1 LFVRNIALGL
11 TITIGMALTAPVA
24 MAQQKHHVS
33 YDTPATQTTYTQQHI
48 IDVGDIPG
56 HQARLFEIQR
66 TYGNDAPLIN
76 GSKLKEQWTRGMSD
90 YIDNNGPALIYN
102 VWILENGEKFFVRTS
117 LVAQSSGDGKLTNMT
132 SGVIT
137 GGTGSLA
144 RMRGIISRPLKFV
157 PISRLPTDSNKLGI
171 LRPIVQKAFLFIT
184 SKRCVANHVAGLL
197 KYCRGIKYRSWIVD
211 LRHIFGVSTARTTTA
226 SP

>member
-1 LFVRNIALGL
+1 MVRNIALGL
-11 TITIGMALTAPVA
+11 MIAIGLALTALPA
-24 MAQQKHHVS
+24 AAQQKHHVS
-33 YDTPATQTTYTQQHI
+33 YNTPATQTTYTQQHV

-66 TYGNDAPLIN
+66 IYGDDAPLIN

-144 RMRGIISRPLKFV
+144 RIHGIISSHGPSEPKV
-157 PISRLPTDSNKLGI
+157 GVNANQTDI
-171 LRPIVQKAFLFIT
+171 D
-184 SKRCVANHVAGLL
+184 
-197 KYCRGIKYRSWIVD
+197 YWME
-211 LRHIFGVSTARTTTA
+211 
-226 SP
+226 

>member
-1 LFVRNIALGL
+1 MFRNIAPGM

-33 YDTPATQTTYTQQHI
+33 YDSPATQTTYTQQHT

-56 HQARLFEIQR
+56 HQARLFEIRR
-66 TYGNDAPLIN
+66 TYGSDAPVIA

-144 RMRGIISRPLKFV
+144 RMRGIISSHGPSEPKAGV
-157 PISRLPTDSNKLGI
+157 NANQTDI
-171 LRPIVQKAFLFIT
+171 D
-184 SKRCVANHVAGLL
+184 
-197 KYCRGIKYRSWIVD
+197 YWME
-211 LRHIFGVSTARTTTA
+211 
-226 SP
+226 

>member
-1 LFVRNIALGL
+1 MVRNIALGI

-56 HQARLFEIQR
+56 HQARLFEIRR

-144 RMRGIISRPLKFV
+144 RMRGIISSHGPSE
-157 PISRLPTDSNKLGI
+157 PNAGINANQTDI
-171 LRPIVQKAFLFIT
+171 D
-184 SKRCVANHVAGLL
+184 
-197 KYCRGIKYRSWIVD
+197 YWME
-211 LRHIFGVSTARTTTA
+211 
-226 SP
+226 

>member
-1 LFVRNIALGL
+1 MPKLKRALCWLWLYSLL
-11 TITIGMALTAPVA
+11 TIVAPVA
-24 MAQQKHHVS
+24 MAQQKQHVS
-33 YDTPATQTTYTQQHI
+33 YNTPATQTTYTQQHI

-56 HQARLFEIQR
+56 HQARLFEIRR
-66 TYGNDAPLIN
+66 TYGNDAPMIN
-76 GSKLKEQWTRGMSD
+76 GLKLKEQWTRGMSD

-144 RMRGIISRPLKFV
+144 RMRGIISSHGPSEPKASITGRKRMAATRRR
-157 PISRLPTDSNKLGI
+157 IMGSLPSSPQGS
-171 LRPIVQKAFLFIT
+171 A
-184 SKRCVANHVAGLL
+184 
-197 KYCRGIKYRSWIVD
+197 
-211 LRHIFGVSTARTTTA
+211 A
-226 SP
+226 SAAERRFDR

>member
-1 LFVRNIALGL
+1 MVRNIALGM
-11 TITIGMALTAPVA
+11 TITIGMALTVPVA
-24 MAQQKHHVS
+24 MAQQKQHVS
-33 YDTPATQTTYTQQHI
+33 YNTPPTQTTYTQQHV

-56 HQARLFEIQR
+56 HQARLFEIRR
-66 TYGNDAPLIN
+66 TYGNDAPTIN

-90 YIDNNGPALIYN
+90 YIDNNGPAIIYN

-144 RMRGIISRPLKFV
+144 RIRGIISSHGPSEPKAGV
-157 PISRLPTDSNKLGI
+157 NANQTDI
-171 LRPIVQKAFLFIT
+171 D
-184 SKRCVANHVAGLL
+184 
-197 KYCRGIKYRSWIVD
+197 YWME
-211 LRHIFGVSTARTTTA
+211 
-226 SP
+226 

>member
-1 LFVRNIALGL
+1 MLRNIALGT
-11 TITIGMALTAPVA
+11 TIMIGMAVTAPVA
-24 MAQQKHHVS
+24 MAHEKHHVS
-33 YDTPATQTTYTQQHI
+33 YDSPATQTTYTQQHV

-66 TYGNDAPLIN
+66 TYGDDAPIIN

-144 RMRGIISRPLKFV
+144 RMRGIISSHGPSEPKAGINANR
-157 PISRLPTDSNKLGI
+157 TDI
-171 LRPIVQKAFLFIT
+171 D
-184 SKRCVANHVAGLL
+184 
-197 KYCRGIKYRSWIVD
+197 YWME
-211 LRHIFGVSTARTTTA
+211 
-226 SP
+226 